1 MRLGMLDR
9 KDRELIE
16 WFERWFRE
24 HGYRQDDTSMIHD
37 LEQAIG
43 DYLLWM
49 RSQGY
54 SPKTINDHERQ
65 LNHFFVFIKG
75 RRFSWDGIFTL
86 DTLKWFKR
94 VRARTWAPGVRG
106 LSRYLFELGKI
117 PRPIPKRK
125 PQADLPDI
133 YEQYLAYHKQSQQAP
148 DTKIKAVRR
157 VLDAL
162 HDYLQR
168 FKINLSSIRIE
179 HVDTFLS
186 EFNKDFKPATCKT
199 YRAYLRGFLSY
210 LHHERKIIKTNLAP
224 LVVGAPLFAKAKP
237 PKFLRPQEVEK
248 LFARLSLSS
257 ANDIRTYAMVHLA
270 YFLGLRPAEI
280 SKISLDDISF
290 TKAELTLRDRKS
302 NNPMTLPVPENTIKA
317 IAAYMIG
324 SRPDSKHRGLF
335 LSFHAPHGPL
345 SPGVI
350 GQYITACMRQAGLL
364 STAYWLRH
372 TYAQNLL
379 EAGASIYEI
388 KEMMGHDSIEST
400 RKYLRIHTQLMRD
413 VLFDETL

>member
-1 MRLGMLDR
+1 MLDR
-9 KDRELIE
+9 KNRELIE
-16 WFERWFRE
+16 WFNRWFKE
-24 HGYRQDDTSMIHD
+24 YGYPQDDTAVLHD

-125 PQADLPDI
+125 APVKLPDI
-133 YEQYLAYHKQSQQAP
+133 YEQCLAYHKQSQQAS
-148 DTKIKAVRR
+148 DKWIMAMRR
-157 VLDAL
+157 VLIAFD
-162 HDYLQR
+162 DYLQNAR
-168 FKINLSSIRIE
+168 IKLSHLRIE
-179 HVDTFLS
+179 HVDAFLA
-186 EFNKDFKPATCKT
+186 EFNAGFSKNTQRT
-199 YRAYLRGFLSY
+199 YRSYLRGLLSY
-210 LHHERKIIKTNLAP
+210 LYHERKIIKTDLAP

-248 LFARLSLSS
+248 LFTGLKLSS

-324 SRPDSKHRGLF
+324 SRPDSKHRALF
-335 LSFHAPHGPL
+335 LSLHPPHGPL
-345 SPGVI
+345 SPGVL
-350 GQYITACMRQAGLL
+350 GYYITASMRQVGL
-364 STAYWLRH
+364 SSSAYWLRH

-400 RKYLRIHTQLMRD
+400 RKYLSIHIQLMRE

>member
-1 MRLGMLDR
+1 MPDKRT
-9 KDRELIE
+9 RELIE
-16 WFERWFRE
+16 WFDRWFKE
-24 HGYRQDDTSMIHD
+24 HGYQQDDTAVLHD

-49 RSQGY
+49 TGQGY
-54 SPKTINDHERQ
+54 SDKTIGGYKQQ
-65 LNHFFVFIKG
+65 LNQFFVFIKR

-86 DTLKWFKR
+86 DTLKWFQK
-94 VRARTWAPGVRG
+94 VRALRWAHAVRG
-106 LSRYLFELGKI
+106 LSRYLFEQGKI
-117 PRPIPKRK
+117 PQPIPKRK
-125 PQADLPDI
+125 PPVDLPDI

-148 DTKIKAVRR
+148 DRKIKVVRR
-157 VLDAL
+157 VLASFY
-162 HDYLQR
+162 DYLER
-168 FKINLSSIRIE
+168 YKIQLSHLKIE
-179 HVDTFLS
+179 QIDAFLAKFNVGFSQDT
-186 EFNKDFKPATCKT
+186 KRA
-199 YRAYLRGFLSY
+199 YRSYLRGFLSY
-210 LHHERKIIKTNLAP
+210 LYQDRRIIETDLAP

-248 LFARLSLSS
+248 LFANLKLSS

-290 TKAELTLRDRKS
+290 TKAELNLRDRKS

-317 IAAYMIG
+317 IAVYLIG
-324 SRPDSKHRGLF
+324 ARPDSKHRALF
-335 LSFHAPHGPL
+335 LSFHPPHGPL

-350 GQYITACMRQAGLL
+350 GQYITASMRQVGL
-364 STAYWLRH
+364 SSSAYWLRH

-388 KEMMGHDSIEST
+388 KEMLGHDSIEST
-400 RKYLRIHTQLMRD
+400 RKYLSIHTRLMRE

>member
-1 MRLGMLDR
+1 MLDKR
-9 KDRELIE
+9 TRELIE
-16 WFERWFRE
+16 WFDRWFKE
-24 HGYRQDDTSMIHD
+24 HGYPQDNTDVIHD

-49 RSQGY
+49 TGQGY
-54 SPKTINDHERQ
+54 ADKTIGGYKQQ
-65 LNHFFVFIKG
+65 LNQFFIFIKE

-86 DTLKWFKR
+86 DTLEWFQK
-94 VRARTWAPGVRG
+94 VRALRWAHAVNG
-106 LSRYLFELGKI
+106 LSRYLFEQGKI
-117 PRPIPKRK
+117 PRAIPKRK

-133 YEQYLAYHKQSQQAP
+133 YEQYLAYHKKSQQAP
-148 DTKIKAVRR
+148 DSKIRTIKR
-157 VLDAL
+157 VLAAL
-162 HDYLQR
+162 HGYLER
-168 FKINLSSIRIE
+168 HGIKLFILSIE
-179 HVDTFLS
+179 HVDAFLA
-186 EFNKDFKPATCKT
+186 EFNEGFATATRKT
-199 YRAYLRGFLSY
+199 YRSYLRGFLSY
-210 LHHERKIIKTNLAP
+210 LYNERKIIKTDLAP
-224 LVVGAPLFAKAKP
+224 LVVGAPLFAQAKP

-248 LFARLSLSS
+248 LFANLKLST

-290 TKAELTLRDRKS
+290 TRAELTLRDRKS
-302 NNPMTLPVPENTIKA
+302 NNPITLPVPENTIKA

-324 SRPDSKHRGLF
+324 ARPDSKHRTLF
-335 LSFHAPHGPL
+335 LSFHPPHGPL

-350 GQYITACMRQAGLL
+350 GYYITASMRQVGL
-364 STAYWLRH
+364 SSSAYWLRH

-400 RKYLRIHTQLMRD
+400 RKYLSIHIQLMRE